1 MEEYVVRR
9 ISRVRRQ
16 KWWLSSEYMSQ
27 LNANVISSL
36 DRYALCECR
45 MSFWT
50 GSKSKSSP
58 EAVYIP
64 DLT

>member
-1 MEEYVVRR
+1 MVSAGMEEYVVRR

-45 MSFWT
+45 MSF
-50 GSKSKSSP
+50 
-58 EAVYIP
+58 
-64 DLT
+64 